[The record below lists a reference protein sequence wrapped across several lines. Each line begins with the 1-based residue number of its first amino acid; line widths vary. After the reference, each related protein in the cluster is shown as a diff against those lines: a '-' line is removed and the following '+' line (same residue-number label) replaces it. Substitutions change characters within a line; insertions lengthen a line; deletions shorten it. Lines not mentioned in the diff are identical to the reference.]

1 MKQAKMWC
9 TILSTLTL
17 FGTTVAVNA
26 TTLAKGK
33 VTVAEGL
40 KLSPMASAA
49 GVAWLQAAGDKEVEA
64 AFALARSANK
74 PVLLYWGAVWC
85 PPCNQLKATLFNR
98 QDFIAMSRALIPLH
112 IDGDLPGAQKL
123 GARFKVVGY
132 PTLIL
137 FSPNGT
143 EITRL
148 PGEADALRV
157 IDTMQRGLQGGR
169 SIAVILA
176 DATAGKL
183 LPLADWQ
190 ALAFYSW
197 ATDEGQLVAFA
208 ERDALLSDLAERAKA
223 VSLDVATRLWLNVL
237 AAREIETGAAG
248 SDEQRA
254 RLLAILHSA
263 ETSFLNADVLMNG
276 ATPIVRALSETS
288 SAGRTSLL
296 VAFDAALMKLQSD
309 PRLSRAD
316 RTGAIL
322 ARVELARIHVPEK
335 SVKVELPA
343 ALLADVTEFA
353 KTMDREITNG
363 YERQAVIT
371 NVGQLLRIS
380 GLVDESNRL
389 LEANLKK
396 SPAPYYLMSQLGGNA
411 KLQGRSSDAL
421 AWYERA
427 YRESKGPATR
437 LQWGAGYIGALFDLS
452 PDDAPRIEKAVL
464 AVFADATKDSG
475 AFFDRSAR
483 SLKRITGR
491 IDNWAKPGAYAAELE
506 RLRAAYEAIC
516 RKLPAA
522 DPQHKTCED
531 QWSRQAG

>member
-1 MKQAKMWC
+1 MKRVKIGC
-9 TILSTLTL
+9 VILSALAL
-17 FGTTVAVNA
+17 LLSGSALNA
-26 TTLAKGK
+26 ATPAKGK
-33 VTVAEGL
+33 ATSAGEL
-40 KLSPMASAA
+40 KPSPMASAN

-64 AFALARSANK
+64 AFALAKSANK

-137 FSPNGT
+137 FSPGGS

-157 IDTMQRGLQGGR
+157 IDTIQRGLQGGR
-169 SIAVILA
+169 SIAAILA
-176 DATAGKL
+176 EATAGKV

-223 VSLDVATRLWLNVL
+223 VSPEVATRLWLNVL

-254 RLLAILHSA
+254 RLLDILHSA
-263 ETSFLNADVLMNG
+263 ETSFLNADVLLNG
-276 ATPIVRALSETS
+276 ARPIVRALSEVS
-288 SAGRTSLL
+288 SAERTSLL
-296 VAFDAALMKLQSD
+296 TAFDAALMKLQSD

-322 ARVELARIHVPEK
+322 ARVELARIEVPEK
-335 SVKVELPA
+335 SLKVELPA
-343 ALLADVTEFA
+343 ALLADVAEFA

-371 NVGQLLRIS
+371 SVGQLLRIS
-380 GLVDESNRL
+380 GLVDESNAL

-411 KLQGRSSDAL
+411 KLQGRKADAL

-464 AVFADATKDSG
+464 AVFADAAKDSG

-491 IDNWAKPGAYAAELE
+491 VDNWSKPGTHAAELT
-506 RLRAAYEAIC
+506 RLRAAYDNVC

-522 DPQHKTCED
+522 DPQRQTCET
-531 QWSRQAG
+531 QWPRTAD